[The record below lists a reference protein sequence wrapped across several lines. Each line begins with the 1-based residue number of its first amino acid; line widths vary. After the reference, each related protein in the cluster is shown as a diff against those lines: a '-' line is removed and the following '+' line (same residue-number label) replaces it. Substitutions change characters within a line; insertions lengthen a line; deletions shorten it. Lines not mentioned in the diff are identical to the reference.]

1 MENKIP
7 DPTNAY
13 VIEGPINM
21 IPTPFYG
28 FFKQPRTFQTTFN
41 ASHVPKDYGILANY
55 LKHLN
60 EFKPFETN
68 SICYLNSE
76 PTEPMEEDE
85 TNKKQY
91 FKQNISNNGADNNH
105 HHQQP
110 QKEDNKIEVNSGG
123 GDDEGSSPMDIEEEV
138 FDTVIIENHRTIEN
152 HRIGDSDLNQNEKDG
167 VSDITNDL
175 GVLDINES
183 SDNSNSEINNEQ
195 ILISNTNTKI
205 IKNINEDKQRR
216 QLFNEVDNE
225 IDVRNNYGIILNDL
239 EQLENKIINCGLGA
253 AVDAAAQDQNN
264 GNGDDIDKYNSHI
277 YWSLPIPD
285 ITIDSNISS
294 QSSDWLFSN
303 QIRDFFVRNRKYSL
317 FYYLLLNTSN
327 LPNSRETFLRHQ
339 DPNAT
344 LILQST

>member
-1 MENKIP
+1 MELKIP
-7 DPTNAY
+7 NPANAY
-13 VIEGPINM
+13 VIEEPINM

-28 FFKQPRTFQTTFN
+28 YFKQTRTFQTTFN
-41 ASHVPKDYGILANY
+41 TSHVPKDNGILANY
-55 LKHLN
+55 LQYRN
-60 EFKPFETN
+60 EFKPLETN

-76 PTEPMEEDE
+76 PTEQMEEEE

-91 FKQNISNNGADNNH
+91 VKENISINGADDNH
-105 HHQQP
+105 QYHQPQP

-138 FDTVIIENHRTIEN
+138 FDTVIIENNRIIEN
-152 HRIGDSDLNQNEKDG
+152 HRIGDSDLNQKEKDLR
-167 VSDITNDL
+167 VLDTSLEAMTNDL
-175 GVLDINES
+175 GVLDINEF

-195 ILISNTNTKI
+195 ILISNTNTSI

-216 QLFNEVDNE
+216 KLFNTVDNE
-225 IDVRNNYGIILNDL
+225 LDNEVNNYGIILNDL

-253 AVDAAAQDQNN
+253 VVDAAAQDQNN

-303 QIRDFFVRNRKYSL
+303 QIRDFFVRNRKYFF
-317 FYYLLLNTSN
+317 FYYFLLQTSN
-327 LPNSRETFLRHQ
+327 F
-339 DPNAT
+339 A
-344 LILQST
+344 